1 MSGHSKWASIK
12 HKKGAA
18 DAKRGKLFTRLIKE
32 ITTAAR
38 IGGGDPSGNPRLRKA
53 VDEAK
58 GANMPADNI
67 DRAIKK
73 GTGELEGTVYE
84 EVDYGGTGPAGVMIL
99 VEAMTDNRNR
109 TVSELR
115 KIFSKHN
122 GNLGE
127 TASVDWM
134 FKSEGRIELSR
145 EGADED
151 GIMEAGMDAGLEDIS
166 EEGDVWVATTAA
178 SSLYAVKEAL
188 EGAGMEVTKA
198 ELVRTPQS
206 TVRLEGRD
214 AEVFLKL
221 CDAIEDHGDVQ
232 NFWDNS
238 EIDDEVIAKLSS

>member
-1 MSGHSKWASIK
+1 MSGHSKWSSIK

-18 DAKRGKLFTRLIKE
+18 DAKRGKLFTKLIKE

-38 IGGGDPSGNPRLRKA
+38 LGSGDPDGNPRLRKA
-53 VDEAK
+53 IDEAK
-58 GANMPADNI
+58 AANMPSENI

-84 EVDYGGTGPAGVMIL
+84 EVEYGGTGPAGVMIL

-134 FKSEGRIELSR
+134 FKQIGRIEVPRDAAS
-145 EGADED
+145 ED
-151 GIMEAGMDAGLEDIS
+151 DLMEAGMDAGIEDIRD
-166 EEGDVWVATTAA
+166 EGEIWEVTCGSTD
-178 SSLYAVKEAL
+178 LYAVKEAL
-188 EGAGMEVTKA
+188 EGASIPVAKA
-198 ELVRTPQS
+198 ELAREPQS
-206 TVRLEGRD
+206 TVKLEGRD
-214 AEVFLKL
+214 AEVFVRLY
-221 CDAIEDHGDVQ
+221 DAVEDHEDVQ
-232 NFWDNS
+232 NVWDNS
-238 EIDDEVIAKLSS
+238 DIDDETLKQLT